1 MWMNEWVKSKCRN
14 TQFKKVCTKLFSVHD
29 NGKNSTSA
37 EKKKKRNLHPLQ
49 GSTPG
54 PGSYGHKPS
63 YSFLLPL
70 KWSQIPI
77 RSLWNPQNTLRRA
90 CKISKFPGGVHSDP
104 PQTIYSMGPTL
115 CICPGPPQSSWR
127 PCLQAQKVTFLQY
140 LCQTTVWWY
149 PSRMA
154 VSLSMQH
161 THKHLAKPT
170 PAVLYTQ
177 IAVTFKFLHVKI
189 ASFAT
194 VKPVSM

>member
-77 RSLWNPQNTLRRA
+77 RSLWNF
-90 CKISKFPGGVHSDP
+90 KFPLALKWGGHTSSAAYVGGHRGSLPRAPSVRGSQTVLNSFKYDPVHHPHSSLASLRGLFRCILSISSQPAFLLCAYAADAC
-104 PQTIYSMGPTL
+104 TL
-115 CICPGPPQSSWR
+115 
-127 PCLQAQKVTFLQY
+127 Y
-140 LCQTTVWWY
+140 LMWLLRSRWLW
-149 PSRMA
+149 SRM
-154 VSLSMQH
+154 
-161 THKHLAKPT
+161 
-170 PAVLYTQ
+170 
-177 IAVTFKFLHVKI
+177 LHFSI
-189 ASFAT
+189 
-194 VKPVSM
+194 